1 MKLSDRLTRSEN
13 ITAKKSEQPAN
24 TRGDRAERGE
34 NRLEKS
40 RCPLVNLTEGRTA
53 RRLQG
58 THGWKKKN
66 KTEEKNELNLEI
78 RVC

>member
-1 MKLSDRLTRSEN
+1 VKLSGRPPRSEN
-13 ITAKKSEQPAN
+13 TTAKQSEQPAN

-34 NRLEKS
+34 NRQEKS
-40 RCPLVNLTEGRTA
+40 RCPLVNLAEGRTA

-58 THGWKKKN
+58 THGWKKKK